1 MTHSIILV
9 GPRASGKTTVGK
21 MLATRLH
28 RHFIDT
34 DDLVQKKRIK
44 PSHKSLMSKA
54 GIVSATSKIR
64 FSKTLCYVMP
74 W

>member
-21 MLATRLH
+21 ILATRLH

-34 DDLVQKKRIK
+34 DDLVQKNE
-44 PSHKSLMSKA
+44 
-54 GIVSATSKIR
+54 
-64 FSKTLCYVMP
+64 
-74 W
+74 